1 MCFMDLPLDLVI
13 IKMKKI
19 VSSLLIA
26 LFSSTSNAECHGMEI
41 HAHRGSHAAPENS
54 LLAVTSALT
63 GDWDAAEID
72 IQMLSDG
79 AWVLNHDWELGRT
92 TSLANRKVNRL
103 DSTIW
108 QEVYLKDRKGQL
120 TNEHGAFLEQV
131 LETTTNNPEK
141 VLNIEIKQP
150 FNGCK
155 PIHDLVENMDKKWS
169 NLKWFFTSV
178 DTRNLQC
185 VRQIDKN
192 VYLGVIMLDPNAIM
206 QTKFGR
212 RFRSGYGP
220 ESINNQK
227 LTAIKEALQAPVG
240 VHVDVNALI
249 KTPSALNDAK
259 NLQMPVYTYTLEEN
273 TDKEH
278 IKQLKKLIKKTNMLP
293 TGAIINQKAEAFC
306 SSTFN

>member
-1 MCFMDLPLDLVI
+1 MDLLLASVI
-13 IKMKKI
+13 NKMKKLLP
-19 VSSLLIA
+19 SLLIA
-26 LFSSTSNAECHGMEI
+26 LFSSTTNAECHGMEI

-54 LLAVTSALT
+54 LSAVTTALK

-79 AWVLNHDWELGRT
+79 VWVLNHDWELGRT
-92 TSLANRKVNRL
+92 TSLANRKVNQL
-103 DSTIW
+103 DSSIW

-120 TNEHGAFLEQV
+120 TDEHGAFLDQV
-131 LETTTNNPEK
+131 LETTTNTPEK

-155 PIHDLVENMDKKWS
+155 PIHDLVASMDKKWS
-169 NLKWFFTSV
+169 NSKWFYTSI

-212 RFRSGYGP
+212 RLRSGYEP
-220 ESINNQK
+220 VSINNQK
-227 LTAIKEALQAPVG
+227 LTAIKETLKAPVG
-240 VHVDVNALI
+240 VHVDIHALVKTPNAL
-249 KTPSALNDAK
+249 ADAK
-259 NLQMPVYTYTLEEN
+259 NLQMPVYTYTLEED

-278 IKQLKKLIKKTNMLP
+278 IKQLKKLIKVTNMLP
-293 TGAIINQKAEAFC
+293 TGVIVNQTAEAFC
-306 SSTFN
+306 SSVF